1 MAVGVAEAQHV
12 HRAHTDADATTDA
25 RAGGVVQ
32 HLLFERVTHHIDAD
46 LAVAR
51 AFVAAD
57 ALVVGD
63 DFEFADFELRK
74 EMRLQMHQL
83 RQWAPVTA
91 PHFAAEERI

>member
-12 HRAHTDADATTDA
+12 HRAHADADAAADA

-32 HLLFERVTHHIDAD
+32 HLLFERIAHHVDAD

-51 AFVAAD
+51 TFVAAD

-91 PHFAAEERI
+91 PHFAAEKGI